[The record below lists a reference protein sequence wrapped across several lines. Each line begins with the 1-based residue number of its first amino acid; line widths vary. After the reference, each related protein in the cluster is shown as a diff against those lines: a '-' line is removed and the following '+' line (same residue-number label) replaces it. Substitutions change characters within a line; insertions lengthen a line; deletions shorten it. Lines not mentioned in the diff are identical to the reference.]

1 MEPKSVRIAF
11 EEHIVSL
18 PVDAILPLKQ
28 VPQNI
33 RKSVKFRRIAK
44 SIAEIGV
51 VEPIVVAPQAGS
63 HRHIL
68 LDGHIR
74 LAVLKDLGAIDI
86 RCLVAA
92 DDEAFTYNKRINRL
106 ATIQEHYMLVRA
118 LDRGVSEEMLA
129 KALDFNIKHIKRRR
143 TMLDGI
149 APEVV
154 DMLKDRIV
162 SPNTFE
168 TLRKLKPM
176 RQIEAAELM
185 CTAANFS
192 SSYAKAILAGTKQS
206 DLAKPDKPKRVHGMT
221 PEQMARM
228 EREMTSLQQE
238 FKAVDA
244 TYGDDVLA
252 LVITVGYLSK
262 LLGNKKIEKYLA
274 QNHSEILSEFR
285 SIIAAASLDRAT
297 TAVAA

>member
-1 MEPKSVRIAF
+1 MEPKAVRIAF
-11 EEHIVSL
+11 EERIISI
-18 PVDAILPLKQ
+18 PIDAILPLKQ
-28 VPQNI
+28 IPENI

-44 SIAEIGV
+44 SVGEIGII
-51 VEPIVVAPQAGS
+51 EPIVVAPQAGGD
-63 HRHIL
+63 RHIL

-74 LAVLKDLGAIDI
+74 LAVLKDLGATEV
-86 RCLVAA
+86 RCLIAA
-92 DDEAFTYNKRINRL
+92 DDEAFTYNKRVNRI

-129 KALDFNIKHIKRRR
+129 KALDLNVRHIKRRR

-162 SPNTFE
+162 SPVTFE
-168 TLRKLKPM
+168 ALRKLKPM

-185 CTAANFS
+185 CTAGNFS
-192 SSYAKAILAGTKQS
+192 SSYAKAILAGTKQA
-206 DLAKPDKPKRVHGMT
+206 DLAKPDRPKKVHGMT

-228 EREMTSLQQE
+228 EREMASLQQE

-252 LVITVGYLSK
+252 LVVTVGYLSK
-262 LLGNKKIEKYLA
+262 LLGSKKIEKYLA
-274 QNHSEILSEFR
+274 QNHSEILAEFR
-285 SIIAAASLDRAT
+285 AIIASASLDRVT
-297 TAVAA
+297 TAAAA

>member
-1 MEPKSVRIAF
+1 MEPEAVRIAF
-11 EEHIVSL
+11 GERIVSL
-18 PVDAILPLKQ
+18 QIDAVLPLKQ
-28 VPQNI
+28 VPQHI
-33 RKSVKFRRIAK
+33 RKSIKFRRIAK
-44 SIAEIGV
+44 SIEEIGV
-51 VEPIVVAPQAGS
+51 IEPIVVAPQTGS
-63 HRHIL
+63 DRYIL

-74 LAVLKDLGAIDI
+74 LAVLRDLGRTEV
-86 RCLVAA
+86 RCLVAD
-92 DDEAFTYNKRINRL
+92 DDEAFTYNKRVNRL
-106 ATIQEHYMLVRA
+106 ATIQEHLMLVRA
-118 LDRGVSEEMLA
+118 LERGVSEEMLA
-129 KALDFNIKHIKRRR
+129 KALDLNIKHIRRRR

-149 APEVV
+149 APEVL
-154 DMLKDRIV
+154 DMFKDRMV
-162 SPNTFE
+162 SPITFE

-185 CTAANFS
+185 CTAGNFS

-206 DLAKPDKPKRVHGMT
+206 DLAKPDRPKRVNGMT

-228 EREMTSLQQE
+228 EREMSSLQQE

-262 LLGNKKIEKYLA
+262 LLDNKKIEKYLA

-285 SIIAAASLDRAT
+285 SIIAAASLDRAA